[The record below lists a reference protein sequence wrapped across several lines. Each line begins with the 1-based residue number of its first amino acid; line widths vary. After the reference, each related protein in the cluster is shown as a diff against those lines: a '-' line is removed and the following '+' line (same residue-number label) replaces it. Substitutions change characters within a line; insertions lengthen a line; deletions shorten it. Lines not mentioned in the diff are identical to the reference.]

1 MPTRTD
7 GNASRMNS
15 HCQPSSPQP
24 VTLSNS
30 PEIGDPMMDEIGI
43 ASMNRADD
51 PGAVNR
57 RETTGSD
64 RR

>member
-24 VTLSNS
+24 VTPSSS
-30 PEIGDPMMDEIGI
+30 PEIGDPMIDEIGM
-43 ASMNRADD
+43 ANMNRLMTRARYTA
-51 PGAVNR
+51 GNHSVR
-57 RETTGSD
+57 
-64 RR
+64 